1 MILTGPEIYH
11 QVQKGCISIDP
22 FEKIFLNSNSYT
34 CHLGNI
40 IKEAPQ
46 GIIDPKERKSWAEE
60 TIPEEGRFLEPSHLY
75 LGHTL
80 ETLGSRSFII
90 SLTGHPPISNL
101 GLYLQVS
108 ADLAQLGPAHC
119 WTLEIM
125 VIQPLRIYGGMAIG
139 QVSFWLPEGEK
150 FFYEGLY
157 AKVST
162 PFEAQLPNA
171 EPIKAPVVGKQ

>member
-1 MILTGPEIYH
+1 MILTGTEIYN
-11 QVQKGCISIDP
+11 QVQEGYISISP
-22 FEKIFLNSNSYT
+22 FERRYLNANSYT
-34 CHLGNI
+34 CHLGNL

-46 GIIDPKERKSWAEE
+46 GIIDPKERCSWTED
-60 TIPEEGRFLEPSHLY
+60 TIPEEGRLLKPSQLY

-90 SLTGHPPISNL
+90 SLTGYPPVANL

-125 VIQPLRIYGGMAIG
+125 VIQPLRIYAGTAIG
-139 QVSFWLPEGEK
+139 QVSFWIPQGEK

-162 PFEAQLPNA
+162 PLEAQLPNN
-171 EPIKAPVVGKQ
+171 